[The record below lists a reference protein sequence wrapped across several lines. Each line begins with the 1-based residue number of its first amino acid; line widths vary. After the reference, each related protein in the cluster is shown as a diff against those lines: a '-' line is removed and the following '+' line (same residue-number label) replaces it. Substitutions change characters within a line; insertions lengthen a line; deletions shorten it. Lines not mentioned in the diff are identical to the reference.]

1 MTTRNLDP
9 ELVPILD
16 AIEAG
21 GMFDDGMSH
30 EQMRERFE
38 MTAPL
43 MWDAAALP
51 VERLEDRVIDGPAG
65 NLPVRIYTPVG
76 TTDPL
81 PVLVYFHGGGFT
93 IGSIET
99 ADPMSRYLAREAR
112 CIVVNVG
119 FRLAPEDP
127 FPAPLDDCWTAL
139 QWCATSAPTF
149 GGDPTRLAVGG
160 DASGG
165 TYAAVCAL
173 RAKDEGEPTLCFQLL
188 LSPCTEFAE
197 KYPSRIEFADDRLIP
212 GEMVDAL
219 MDAYAP
225 DGVDRTNWRLSP
237 VRHPDPAG
245 VAPAYVLA
253 SQYDFLRDEERDYA
267 ERLAAAGVPVDFVCW
282 NGTVHNF
289 FSMYDHLQIARTAM
303 AEAAAALRTAFGNV
317 PGA

>member
-1 MTTRNLDP
+1 MTARNLDP
-9 ELVPILD
+9 ELAPILD

-21 GMFDDGMSH
+21 GMFDDGMSY

-43 MWDAAALP
+43 MWDATALP
-51 VERLEDRVIDGPAG
+51 VEQVEDRVIAGPAG
-65 NLPVRIYTPVG
+65 GLPVRIYTPV
-76 TTDPL
+76 TTADPS

-119 FRLAPEDP
+119 FRLAPEHP
-127 FPAPLDDCWTAL
+127 FPAPVDDCWAAV
-139 QWCATSAPTF
+139 QWCAANASTF
-149 GGDPTRLAVGG
+149 GGDPERVAVGG

-173 RAKDEGEPTLCFQLL
+173 RAKDEGGPPLSFQLL

-197 KYPSRIEFADDRLIP
+197 KYPSRNEFADDRLIP

-225 DGVDRTNWRLSP
+225 AGVDRTDWRVSP
-237 VRHPDPAG
+237 IRHPDPSG

-253 SQYDFLRDEERDYA
+253 SEYDFLRDEERA
-267 ERLAAAGVPVDFVCW
+267 FSERLAAAGVPVEFVCW
-282 NGTVHNF
+282 DGTVHNF
-289 FSMYDHLQIARTAM
+289 FSMHDHLDVARRAM
-303 AEAAAALRTAFGNV
+303 AGAARALRRAFEH
-317 PGA
+317 PSEP